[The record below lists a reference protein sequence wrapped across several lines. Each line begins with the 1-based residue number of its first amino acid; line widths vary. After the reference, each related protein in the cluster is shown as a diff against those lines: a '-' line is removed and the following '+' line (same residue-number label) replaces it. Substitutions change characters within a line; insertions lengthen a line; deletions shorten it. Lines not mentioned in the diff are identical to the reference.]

1 MTEKKK
7 MNRIP
12 TRRRFIAATLA
23 TAALT
28 PIRVRAARYTGPGV
42 GETEIR
48 IGNTMAY
55 SGNSAPYG
63 AQGIAE
69 AAYFDKVN
77 REGGINGRTIKF
89 LSRDDALTAA
99 KTVELT
105 RQLVEQDDVLCMFGI
120 LGSATNHSVR
130 AYLNQRKVPQLF
142 CASAAGIWGDY
153 EHFPWTIGW
162 APSYFIEAHAFAAHI
177 RRERPKG
184 KIAILHENT
193 DLGRDAVAGLKDAL
207 GADYPRMVIADAT
220 YDPPDPTIDSQIV
233 TLYGSGAVILV
244 NISTAKFAAMAIRK
258 IYEIGWRP
266 LHLLTATSN
275 SIGAVIEPAG
285 FERAQGIVSTSYM
298 KDPTD
303 PQWAADAGTKEWR
316 GWMAQYNAHASTNDF
331 STVGGYSYAQT
342 LVEVLRRCGDD
353 LSRANVMKQ
362 ATSLQHL
369 KLPMLLPG
377 IEINTSPT
385 NYHPIRQLH
394 PMRFEGKRWT
404 LFGDLV
410 SG

>member
-1 MTEKKK
+1 V
-7 MNRIP
+7 NR
-12 TRRRFIAATLA
+12 RLFIGGAAAATFAA
-23 TAALT
+23 TR
-28 PIRVRAARYTGPGV
+28 RVRAARYAGPGV
-42 GETEIR
+42 GENEIR

-63 AQGIAE
+63 ATGIAE
-69 AAYFDKVN
+69 AAYFDKIN
-77 REGGINGRTIKF
+77 REGGVNGRKIKF
-89 LSRDDALTAA
+89 LTRDDALTAA

-105 RQLVEQDDVLCMFGI
+105 RQLVEQDDVLAMFSI

-130 AYLNQRKVPQLF
+130 AYLNQRHVPQLF

-153 EHFPWTIGW
+153 AHFPWTIGW
-162 APSYFIEAHAFAAHI
+162 APSYFIEAHGFAAHI
-177 RRERPKG
+177 RRERPNG

-193 DLGRDAVAGLKDAL
+193 DLGRDAVAGLHDAL
-207 GADYPRMVIADAT
+207 GADYPKMVIADAT
-220 YDPPDPTIDSQIV
+220 HDPPDPTIDSQIV
-233 TLYGSGAVILV
+233 SLYGSGADILV

-258 IYEIGWRP
+258 VFEIGWRP

-275 SIGAVIEPAG
+275 SIGAVIQPAG
-285 FERAQGIVSTSYM
+285 FQRAQGIVSTSYM

-303 PQWAADAGTKEWR
+303 PQWRDDPGVRQWR
-316 GWMAQYNAHASTNDF
+316 AWMAEYNSHASTNDF
-331 STVGGYSYAQT
+331 STVGGYSQAQN

-362 ATSLQHL
+362 ATGLQHL
-369 KLPMLLPG
+369 RLPMLLPG
-377 IEINTSPT
+377 IEINTGPT

-394 PMRFEGKRWT
+394 MMRFVGERWA

-410 SG
+410 NG

>member
-1 MTEKKK
+1 ML
-7 MNRIP
+7 N
-12 TRRRFIAATLA
+12 RRRFIAAGA
-23 TAALT
+23 AAAALGVAR
-28 PIRVRAARYTGPGV
+28 RVRAARYTGPGV
-42 GETEIR
+42 TETEIR
-48 IGNTMAY
+48 VGNTMAY

-63 AQGIAE
+63 STGIAE
-69 AAYFDKVN
+69 AAYFDKIN
-77 REGGINGRTIKF
+77 RQGGVNGRKIRF

-105 RQLVEQDDVLCMFGI
+105 RQLVEQDDVLLMFSI

-130 AYLNQRKVPQLF
+130 AYLNQRQVPQLF
-142 CASAAGIWGDY
+142 CASAAGLWGDY

-162 APSYFIEAHAFAAHI
+162 APSYFIEAHGFAAQI
-177 RRERPKG
+177 RRDRPNG

-193 DLGRDAVAGLKDAL
+193 DLGRDAIAGLKDAL
-207 GADYPRMVIADAT
+207 GADYDRMVIAEAT
-220 YDPPDPTIDSQIV
+220 YDPPDPTVDSQIV
-233 TLYGSGAVILV
+233 SLYGSGADIFI

-258 IYEIGWRP
+258 VYEIGWRP
-266 LHLLTATSN
+266 LQFLTATSN
-275 SIGAVIEPAG
+275 SVAAVLVPAG
-285 FERAQGIVSTSYM
+285 LERAKGVISTSYL

-303 PQWAADAGTKEWR
+303 PQWQNDPKVEEWR
-316 GWMAQYNAHASTNDF
+316 AWMAEYNAHASPDDF

-342 LVEVLRRCGDD
+342 LVEVLHRCGDD
-353 LSRANVMKQ
+353 LSRANVMRQ

-394 PMRFEGKRWT
+394 MMRFDGRRWV
-404 LFGDLV
+404 LFGDLIE
-410 SG
+410 G

>member
-1 MTEKKK
+1 VL
-7 MNRIP
+7 
-12 TRRRFIAATLA
+12 TRRRLLASAAAAATFTSA
-23 TAALT
+23 R
-28 PIRVRAARYTGPGV
+28 RVRAARYTDPGV
-42 GETEIR
+42 SETEIR

-63 AQGIAE
+63 VTGISE
-69 AAYFDKVN
+69 ASYFNKIN
-77 REGGINGRTIKF
+77 REGGINGRKINF
-89 LSRDDALTAA
+89 LSRDDALIAA

-105 RQLVEQDDVLCMFGI
+105 RQLVERDDVLVMFSI
-120 LGSATNHSVR
+120 LGSATNHAVR
-130 AYLNQRKVPQLF
+130 AYLNQRRIPQLF
-142 CASAAGIWGDY
+142 CASAAGLWGDY
-153 EHFPWTIGW
+153 EHWPWTIGW
-162 APSYFIEAHAFAAHI
+162 APSYFIEAHGFAALI
-177 RRERPKG
+177 RRERPRG
-184 KIAILHENT
+184 KIAVLHENT
-193 DLGRDAVAGLKDAL
+193 DLGRDAIAGLRDAL
-207 GADYPRMVIADAT
+207 GPDYARMVIADAT

-233 TLYGSGAVILV
+233 SLFGSGADIFI

-258 IYEIGWRP
+258 VYEIGWRP

-275 SIGAVIEPAG
+275 SVAAVLAPAG
-285 FERAQGIVSTSYM
+285 LEHAKGIVSTSYM

-303 PQWAADAGTKEWR
+303 PQWQDDPGTKEWR
-316 GWMAQYNAHASTNDF
+316 AWMASYNDRVSADDF

-362 ATSLQHL
+362 ATSLQHV

-377 IEINTSPT
+377 IEINTGPR

-394 PMRFEGKRWT
+394 MMRFDGTRWV
-404 LFGDLV
+404 LFGNLV